1 MLNKFISRI
10 LICTLLISL
19 VFSQERKVVEIPLG
33 GSANEK
39 ALEMSSLTWYKDELV
54 LMPQYIDFDDPAFY
68 VIKKK
73 KISTWLESGSSKAI
87 VPQKIKLKVP
97 DFRQSIQGYQGFEA
111 VCFKGN
117 NIYLIIESKHEG
129 TMKSFIVKG
138 VINRKNGTIAIN
150 GETLTEVPLPL
161 NIKNMGFESK
171 IGRAHV

>member
-68 VIKKK
+68 VIKRRKLALGWRADHQKQLFRKK
-73 KISTWLESGSSKAI
+73 
-87 VPQKIKLKVP
+87 
-97 DFRQSIQGYQGFEA
+97 
-111 VCFKGN
+111 
-117 NIYLIIESKHEG
+117 
-129 TMKSFIVKG
+129 
-138 VINRKNGTIAIN
+138 
-150 GETLTEVPLPL
+150 L
-161 NIKNMGFESK
+161 N
-171 IGRAHV
+171 